1 MSKVVIDLG
10 TYSFKF
16 AFGTKTYSFEPQEIK
31 CSEYGDPYNGKEI
44 TDLVGF
50 KKMINKI
57 FETLE
62 VKPNTCQVVVSV
74 HVHEPYQ
81 LDELLANYFFNELNV
96 QGFFIA
102 VQPVLSMYSCGKL
115 DGLVVELGKNYVQIV
130 PGRKGWAVIDAIKVA
145 KISENFEIE
154 TITNLIQESIN
165 SIKESSHE
173 ILLQNIVIAGFNAN
187 EEFEDTLEKKLNEI
201 YTDKKIHIMG
211 VEKKKMGR
219 QNSALIGGCILSV
232 QETFNT
238 MWITKEKYQEKGQ
251 EVLKAVYTVP
261 EEAKF

>member
-102 VQPVLSMYSCGKL
+102 VQPVLSMY
-115 DGLVVELGKNYVQIV
+115 
-130 PGRKGWAVIDAIKVA
+130 RWAVIDAIKVA